1 MSHRRR
7 GTRHTGHSR
16 RTQRTQ
22 RTQRTRHARQG
33 TAILAAA
40 LIAAGAGCSAPE
52 SGTRRAAPHDTGA
65 PAPSAVGGATDG
77 QRGFTLVASGDVLP
91 HASIIKQAKTDAS
104 GDGYD
109 FAPMLSAVQPVVS
122 KADLAICH
130 METVY
135 GAGGHYTGSPTF
147 KSPPEVAKGLRD
159 TGYDAC
165 STASNHALDDGVGID
180 RTLDAMDRVGI
191 SHTGSA
197 RSAAEGSGPAWLRAG
212 GAKVA
217 HLAYTYD
224 TNGLPLP
231 KGRPWAV
238 NMIDR
243 QKIVDDARAA
253 RKAGADVVVLSLNW
267 GTEWQEEPDEDQLR
281 LGDELTASRTDGR
294 PDIDL
299 ILGTHA
305 HVPQAYE
312 KVNGTWVVYGLGDQ
326 IAGEM
331 VNGDGAQDARGNEGT
346 IGRFTFAPPERSGD
360 RWEVR
365 RAEFIP
371 QWFNLG
377 SGRVINVSQSIHDGL
392 GLTDVR
398 DRISQA
404 VLSRGAAKDGLTMGR

>member
-1 MSHRRR
+1 MAQ
-7 GTRHTGHSR
+7 GTRDTAGC
-16 RTQRTQ
+16 
-22 RTQRTRHARQG
+22 TQRTRHARQG

-109 FAPMLSAVQPVVS
+109 FAPMLSAVQPVIS

-165 STASNHALDDGVGID
+165 STASNHALDDGVAGID

-231 KGRPWAV
+231 KG
-238 NMIDR
+238 
-243 QKIVDDARAA
+243 
-253 RKAGADVVVLSLNW
+253 
-267 GTEWQEEPDEDQLR
+267 
-281 LGDELTASRTDGR
+281 
-294 PDIDL
+294 
-299 ILGTHA
+299 
-305 HVPQAYE
+305 
-312 KVNGTWVVYGLGDQ
+312 
-326 IAGEM
+326 
-331 VNGDGAQDARGNEGT
+331 ARG
-346 IGRFTFAPPERSGD
+346 P
-360 RWEVR
+360 
-365 RAEFIP
+365 
-371 QWFNLG
+371 
-377 SGRVINVSQSIHDGL
+377 
-392 GLTDVR
+392 
-398 DRISQA
+398 
-404 VLSRGAAKDGLTMGR
+404 

>member
-16 RTQRTQ
+16 LHAAYAAHAAHTARTAGHGDPGR
-22 RTQRTRHARQG
+22 RPDRGGRGLLRARERHAPRG
-33 TAILAAA
+33 
-40 LIAAGAGCSAPE
+40 
-52 SGTRRAAPHDTGA
+52 PHDTGA

-231 KGRPWAV
+231 KG
-238 NMIDR
+238 
-243 QKIVDDARAA
+243 
-253 RKAGADVVVLSLNW
+253 
-267 GTEWQEEPDEDQLR
+267 
-281 LGDELTASRTDGR
+281 
-294 PDIDL
+294 
-299 ILGTHA
+299 
-305 HVPQAYE
+305 
-312 KVNGTWVVYGLGDQ
+312 
-326 IAGEM
+326 
-331 VNGDGAQDARGNEGT
+331 ARG
-346 IGRFTFAPPERSGD
+346 P
-360 RWEVR
+360 
-365 RAEFIP
+365 
-371 QWFNLG
+371 
-377 SGRVINVSQSIHDGL
+377 
-392 GLTDVR
+392 
-398 DRISQA
+398 
-404 VLSRGAAKDGLTMGR
+404 

>member
-7 GTRHTGHSR
+7 GTRHTGHGR
-16 RTQRTQ
+16 

-165 STASNHALDDGVGID
+165 STASNHALDDGVAGID

>member
-1 MSHRRR
+1 MEHA
-7 GTRHTGHSR
+7 RHTH
-16 RTQRTQ
+16 
-22 RTQRTRHARQG
+22 RTRHARQG
-33 TAILAAA
+33 TAVLAAA

-52 SGTRRAAPHDTGA
+52 DGTHRAVPHATGA
-65 PAPSAVGGATDG
+65 PAPSADAGR
-77 QRGFTLVASGDVLP
+77 RGFTLVASGDVLP

-109 FAPMLSAVQPVVS
+109 FAPMLSAVKPVIS

-135 GAGGHYTGSPTF
+135 GAGGHYTGYPTF
-147 KSPPEVAKGLRD
+147 KSPPEVAKGLSD

-165 STASNHALDDGVGID
+165 STASNHALDDGAAGID

-191 SHTGSA
+191 RHTGSA
-197 RSAAEGSGPAWLRAG
+197 RTAAEGRSPAWLRAG

-217 HLAYTYD
+217 DLAYTYD
-224 TNGLPLP
+224 TNGLPMP

-243 QKIVDDARAA
+243 QRIVHDARAA

-267 GTEWQEEPDEDQLR
+267 GTEWQDEPDADQLR
-281 LGDELTASRTDGR
+281 LGDELTASRTGGR

-312 KVNGTWVVYGLGDQ
+312 KVNGTWVVYGMGDQ
-326 IAGEM
+326 IAGDM
-331 VNGDGAQDARGNEGT
+331 FNDDGAQDARGNEGT
-346 IGRFTFAPPERSGD
+346 IGRFTFAPPERPGG

-365 RAEFIP
+365 KAEFIP

-377 SGRVINVSQSIHDGL
+377 SSRVINVNQSIHDGV

-398 DRISQA
+398 DRISRA
-404 VLSRGAAKDGLTMGR
+404 VLSRGAAEDGLTMGR

>member
-1 MSHRRR
+1 MTHRKR
-7 GTRHTGHSR
+7 GTRHTGHTR
-16 RTQRTQ
+16 HTH
-22 RTQRTRHARQG
+22 RTRHARQG
-33 TAILAAA
+33 TAVLAAA

-52 SGTRRAAPHDTGA
+52 DGTHRAAPHATGA
-65 PAPSAVGGATDG
+65 PAPSAADGATDG

-109 FAPMLSAVQPVVS
+109 FAPMLSAVKPVIS
-122 KADLAICH
+122 EADLAICH

-135 GAGGHYTGSPTF
+135 GAGGHYTGYPNF

-165 STASNHALDDGVGID
+165 STASNHALDDGAAGID

-191 SHTGSA
+191 RHTGSA
-197 RSAAEGSGPAWLRAG
+197 RTAAEGRSPAWLRAG

-224 TNGLPLP
+224 TNGLPMP

-243 QKIVDDARAA
+243 QRIVGDARAA

-267 GTEWQEEPDEDQLR
+267 GTEWQDEPDEDQLR

-312 KVNGTWVVYGLGDQ
+312 KVNGTWVVYGMGDQ
-326 IAGEM
+326 IAGDM
-331 VNGDGAQDARGNEGT
+331 FNDDGAQDARGNEGT
-346 IGRFTFAPPERSGD
+346 IGRFTFAPPERPGG
-360 RWEVR
+360 RWKVR
-365 RAEFIP
+365 KAEFIP

-377 SGRVINVSQSIHDGL
+377 SSRVINVNQSIHDGL

>member
-1 MSHRRR
+1 MTHRRR
-7 GTRHTGHSR
+7 GTRHTGHNR
-16 RTQRTQ
+16 HTH
-22 RTQRTRHARQG
+22 RTRNARQG
-33 TAILAAA
+33 TVVLAAA

-52 SGTRRAAPHDTGA
+52 DGAHRVAPHATGA
-65 PAPSAVGGATDG
+65 PAPSAAAGATDR

-109 FAPMLSAVQPVVS
+109 FAPMLSAVKPVVS

-135 GAGGHYTGSPTF
+135 GAGGHYTGHPTF
-147 KSPPEVAKGLRD
+147 KSPPEVAKGLSD

-165 STASNHALDDGVGID
+165 STASNHALDDGAAGID
-180 RTLDAMDRVGI
+180 RTLDAMDRAGI
-191 SHTGSA
+191 RHAGSA
-197 RSAAEGSGPAWLRAG
+197 RTAAEASSPAWLRAG

-224 TNGLPLP
+224 TNGLPMP

-243 QKIVDDARAA
+243 QRIVDDARAA

-267 GTEWQEEPDEDQLR
+267 GTEWQDEPDADQLR

-312 KVNGTWVVYGLGDQ
+312 KVNGTWVVYGMGDQ
-326 IAGEM
+326 IAGDM
-331 VNGDGAQDARGNEGT
+331 FNDDGAQDARGNEGT
-346 IGRFTFAPPERSGD
+346 IGRFTFAPPERSGG

-365 RAEFIP
+365 KAEFIP

-377 SGRVINVSQSIHDGL
+377 SGRVINVNQSIHDGL

>member
-1 MSHRRR
+1 MTHRRR
-7 GTRHTGHSR
+7 GTRHTGHR
-16 RTQRTQ
+16 RRTQ

-52 SGTRRAAPHDTGA
+52 NGTRRAAPHDTGA

-147 KSPPEVAKGLRD
+147 KSPPEVAKGLHD

-165 STASNHALDDGVGID
+165 STASNHALDDGVAGID

-346 IGRFTFAPPERSGD
+346 IGRFTFAPPERSGG